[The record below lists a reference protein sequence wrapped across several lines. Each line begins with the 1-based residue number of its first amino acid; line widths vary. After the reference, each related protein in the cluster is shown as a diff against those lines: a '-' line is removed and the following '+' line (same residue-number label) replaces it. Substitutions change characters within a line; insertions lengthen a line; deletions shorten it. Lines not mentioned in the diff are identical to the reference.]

1 LDVNTTKKQ
10 CNDDSGFTL
19 AEVLIAVILSA
30 LVILPMLT
38 SFLMGRMSTD
48 VAKHRTQAMN
58 LIRARLEYLNSKGYN
73 YVNQLPSEE
82 QVEYISLD
90 ESEGDNALSCTRTT
104 SVTDVDGDN
113 LLEVEVTVTWNE
125 RRLGG
130 DKTVSESVMTLMA
143 PTRTFE

>member
-1 LDVNTTKKQ
+1 MNTIKKARTQ
-10 CNDDSGFTL
+10 NSGFTL

-48 VAKHRTQAMN
+48 VARHRTQAMN

-73 YVNQLPSEE
+73 YVNQLPPEE

-104 SVTDVDGDN
+104 AVTDVDGDD

-130 DKTVSESVMTLMA
+130 EHTVSESVMTLLA
-143 PTRTFE
+143 PIRTFE